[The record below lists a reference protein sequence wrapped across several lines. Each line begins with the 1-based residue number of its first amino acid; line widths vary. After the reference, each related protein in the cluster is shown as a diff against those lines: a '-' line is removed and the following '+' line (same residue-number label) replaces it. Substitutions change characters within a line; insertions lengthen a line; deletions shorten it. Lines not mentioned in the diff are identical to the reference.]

1 MKLKNII
8 PIFILLFAFACTTE
22 FLDEVHPTKETSEN
36 FFTKDKDAQEAAI
49 SLYEGLW
56 SNYGKNFD
64 NWMASYDM
72 SRGDN
77 VILPKNFYNN
87 SIVTY
92 LTLNYNE
99 ESRSVKDAWKRCYE
113 IIYRANWII
122 DNVSENENI
131 SEDVKNEAL
140 AEAYFMRGYNYFT
153 LVRLFGEVPLVLKQ
167 STPDSYYPEKA
178 TSEEV
183 WAQVDADLQKA
194 LGMLPAPTGSF
205 VDGRANKGVANA
217 IIARTYLYRTKPGS
231 TQYWD
236 KVQQYAKATEGLGVY
251 GLESMDD
258 FSRLFVYTTDDDW
271 VKNTEVIW
279 AAGAIYGPIYGG
291 RPFKYIEPSS
301 TVGCG
306 SVSPVG
312 YATIVV
318 HNDLGDPYI
327 PANGRTG
334 RATFAASPELADI
347 MIDYGR
353 LGDKRTSEFLFYP
366 TFNNY
371 GYSDPD
377 DKTSVVVKQ
386 VINSDSLYQRLKETN
401 GAEGE
406 YLHIKKY
413 MIRQFLGTNIWDG
426 GYYHPMMMPII
437 RYADVLLMRAEAEFN
452 LGNEGVA
459 KEYLKRITDRAG
471 FAADYVNQF
480 SGGALHDEILKQRRV
495 ELMFEAL
502 RVPDLLRLDLF
513 KPPHV
518 GTYPGSVSWAE
529 KLKVL
534 PIPQRELD
542 YNKNLT
548 QNSLWK

>member
-1 MKLKNII
+1 MKFKNII
-8 PIFILLFAFACTTE
+8 PIFILLFAFACSTE
-22 FLDEVHPTKETSEN
+22 FLDEVHPTQNTSES
-36 FFTKDKDAQEAAI
+36 FFENDDDAEAATI
-49 SLYEGLW
+49 SLYDDLW
-56 SNYGKNFD
+56 RNVYGRFFD
-64 NWMASYDM
+64 KWLSYYDM
-72 SRGDN
+72 TRGDN
-77 VILPKNFYNN
+77 LILPKQFYSND
-87 SIVTY
+87 IVKY

-99 ESRSVKDAWKRCYE
+99 ETGSVREAWQRCYQV
-113 IIYRANWII
+113 IYKANWII

-131 SEDVKNEAL
+131 SEEVKNASL

-167 STPDSYYPEKA
+167 TTSENYYPEQA

-194 LGMLPAPTGSF
+194 LGMLPAPTKNF
-205 VDGRANKGVANA
+205 IDGRVNKGVANA

-236 KVQQYAKATEGLGVY
+236 KVQQYAQATEGIGVY
-251 GLESMDD
+251 GLEPMED
-258 FSRLFVYTTDDDW
+258 FSKLFVYTTEDKW

-279 AAGAIYGPIYGG
+279 AVGAVYGPIYGG
-291 RPFKYIEPSS
+291 RPFMYDQSS

-306 SVSPVG
+306 AVSPVG

-318 HNDLGDPYI
+318 HNENGVPYL
-327 PANGRTG
+327 PGNARTG
-334 RATFAASPELADI
+334 RAQFAVSPELSDI
-347 MIDYGR
+347 MIDYGKI
-353 LGDKRTSEFLFYP
+353 GDKRTTEFLFYP
-366 TFNNY
+366 TFNDY
-371 GYSDPD
+371 GYQDPD
-377 DKTSVVVKQ
+377 DNTSAYVKS
-386 VINSDSLYQRLKETN
+386 VINADSLYQRLKETN

-426 GYYHPMMMPII
+426 GYYHPMMMPVI
-437 RYADVLLMRAEAEFN
+437 RYADILLMRAEAEFN
-452 LGNEGVA
+452 LGNEGQA
-459 KEYLKRITDRAG
+459 KTYLKKITDRAG

-480 SGGALHDEILKQRRV
+480 SGEALHNEILQQRRV
-495 ELMFEAL
+495 ELMFETQ
-502 RVPDLLRLDLF
+502 RVPDLMRLDLF

-518 GTYPGSVSWAE
+518 GTYPGSVTWDE

-542 YNKNLT
+542 YNKNLI
-548 QNSLWK
+548 QNPLWR